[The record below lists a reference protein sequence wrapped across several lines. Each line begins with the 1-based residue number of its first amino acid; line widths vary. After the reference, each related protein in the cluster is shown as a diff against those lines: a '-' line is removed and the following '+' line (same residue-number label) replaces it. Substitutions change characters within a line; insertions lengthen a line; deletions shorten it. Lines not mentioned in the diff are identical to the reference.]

1 MSGLEQVIALKS
13 PKASTN
19 SPKDGTNILSYNGG
33 S

>member
-1 MSGLEQVIALKS
+1 LKS

-19 SPKDGTNILSYNGG
+19 YPKDGTNILSYNGG